1 MWQAGLNMTE
11 HVVSKVVPNLIETSF
26 MPSRDTPA
34 HLLIVD
40 DDAEIRSLV
49 VSHLSREG
57 YSLSEAG
64 DVATIR
70 HHLNNAPID
79 LIVLDLNLPDGD
91 GLSLCRE
98 LRAEGHYGAIIMV
111 TARDSAIDRVLGL
124 ELGADDYLTKP
135 FEPRELTARIRNLLR
150 RTLPVSYSSA
160 RLAHFGD
167 WTLDLTKR
175 RLIAGDS
182 SVVMLSTTEYEILER
197 LVHNSRKPLSR
208 EALLP
213 QRSAT
218 VAFDRTI
225 DNQISRLRQK
235 LQPDGEDLI
244 LTVRS
249 QGYLLASDVDFK

>member
-1 MWQAGLNMTE
+1 
-11 HVVSKVVPNLIETSF
+11 
-26 MPSRDTPA
+26 MPSRDTAA

-40 DDAEIRSLV
+40 DDTEIRSLV
-49 VSHLSREG
+49 VSQLSREG
-57 YSLSEAG
+57 YILSEAG

-70 HHLNNAPID
+70 HHLNSAHID

-91 GLSLCRE
+91 GLVICRE
-98 LRAEGHYGAIIMV
+98 LRAEGHDGAIIMV

-150 RTLPVSYSSA
+150 RTLPHTAQSA
-160 RLAHFGD
+160 RFARFGS
-167 WTLDLTKR
+167 WMLDLTKR
-175 RLIAGDS
+175 RLIADDN
-182 SVVMLSTTEYEILER
+182 SVIMLSTTEYEILER
-197 LVHNSRKPLSR
+197 LVHAPRQTLSR

-218 VAFDRTI
+218 AAFDRTI

-249 QGYLLASDVDFK
+249 QGYLLASDVEFK